1 MIDYIKG
8 QLAELTPAKAVIEA
22 AGVGYELNIS
32 LSSYDELRVKSQES
46 RVESQESKLY
56 VYEDI
61 REDAWVLF
69 GFATKEERE
78 LFLLLITVSGVGGN
92 TARTILSAYPAPELA
107 AIIADG
113 FDILNRLSNITTVIT
128 SQGRTENYRNSL
140 PRYIML
146 HLICRLSHKPRP

>member
-1 MIDYIKG
+1 M
-8 QLAELTPAKAVIEA
+8 
-22 AGVGYELNIS
+22 
-32 LSSYDELRVKSQES
+32 
-46 RVESQESKLY
+46 
-56 VYEDI
+56 
-61 REDAWVLF
+61 LF

-146 HLICRLSHKPRP
+146 HFICRLSHKPRP